1 MFIVATIG
9 HTSLSE
15 DKVRKIVLADADIL
29 RYNFSYRVVKEN
41 VEHIRTAERIIEELN
56 SSVKILIDMPVDKI
70 RLGDF
75 DTKTFAVRENEELTF
90 KSAPYSPDCNQFIPI
105 EMSRLGDKT
114 YVNQIITIGDG
125 EVSFEV
131 KEIINNDTIKARV
144 LNNGILHYMKTFNC
158 GHTNTE
164 EAVLNTYKKDLDLV
178 QNISPHFVAI
188 SYIEKDTN
196 ERIKQLIDSYNLG
209 AKIIIKIE
217 RELSEYELEMIC
229 LDPYYGM
236 ILIDRGEIGV
246 NIPYE
251 KLGVYQK
258 QIMAIARKFKKPT
271 IVSTQILESTIN
283 NFIPSRS
290 DILDLTNIVLDG
302 ADGIMLCMETAA
314 NQRPIYSLSVAR
326 KIIVEA
332 EKHRRVR
339 EEINHQHT
347 PKNTL

>member
-1 MFIVATIG
+1 
-9 HTSLSE
+9 
-15 DKVRKIVLADADIL
+15 
-29 RYNFSYRVVKEN
+29 
-41 VEHIRTAERIIEELN
+41 
-56 SSVKILIDMPVDKI
+56 MPVDKI

-105 EMSRLGDKT
+105 EMHRLGDKT

-144 LNNGILHYMKTFNC
+144 LNNGVLHYMKTFNC

-164 EAVLNTYKKDLDLV
+164 EVVLNTYKKDFDII
-178 QNISPHFVAI
+178 QNINPHLIAI
-188 SYIEKDTN
+188 SYINKDINEK
-196 ERIKQLIDSYNLG
+196 IKQLINSYNLS

-217 RELSEYELEMIC
+217 RELGEYELELIC
-229 LDPYYGM
+229 RDQYYNM
-236 ILIDRGEIGV
+236 VLMDRGEIGV
-246 NIPYE
+246 NMPYE

-258 QIMAIARKFKKPT
+258 QIMAIARRFKKPA

-314 NQRPIYSLSVAR
+314 NQRPIYTLSVAR

-332 EKHRRVR
+332 EKHKRIWGENGRKQTT
-339 EEINHQHT
+339 ET
-347 PKNTL
+347 TL